1 MLPLH
6 ILLGEATVPSWRD
19 RYSVTIVGFLFLFN
33 DTSIGS
39 VVNWMNLEDFL
50 HVSMT

>member
-6 ILLGEATVPSWRD
+6 ILLGEAAVPSWRD
-19 RYSVTIVGFLFLFN
+19 RCSVTIVGLLFLFN
-33 DTSIGS
+33 DTFIGN

-50 HVSMT
+50 RVSMT